1 MLRQLLGRSV
11 VIGELK
17 IAYIGRLMLHFV
29 KIKAGFGSG
38 IILSKIRLYLD
49 EDILERSF
57 VKALRNAGAEIEAD
71 LVAQQ
76 AQYERLA
83 GLNNLKMQETA

>member
-1 MLRQLLGRSV
+1 
-11 VIGELK
+11 
-17 IAYIGRLMLHFV
+17 
-29 KIKAGFGSG
+29 
-38 IILSKIRLYLD
+38 LSQISLYLD
-49 EDILERSF
+49 GDILERSL

-83 GLNNLKMQETA
+83 ALNNLKMQETA